1 MYKTTANIVLPTTIT
16 GSLPRPTWYTEN
28 LGSRTFRDALADARY
43 REQYTDAVGSY
54 VRDQERAGLD
64 IVTDGDAR
72 FDNDVG
78 GMSWFRYVAQRLKG
92 LAGSDYHRARR
103 GYGAEKG
110 DLLFEVMESRIMPRC
125 VGKVE
130 RGPLHYTFLWRLA
143 QGLTPRPLKF
153 GTITPELIGTSVGN
167 DHDASQQELFWDLS
181 AAMREE
187 LLELAAAGCPVIQ
200 MEEPNVHLAGI
211 RRGGAAQFPV
221 EFFVDAF
228 NRTVR
233 GLRELTEVW
242 CHTCWGN
249 PAQQRLFATNQSYA
263 AALPL
268 LNELD
273 VDVLT
278 FECAASDG
286 MDLEAIGRDITGK
299 KIAIGVVDHRNLQ
312 VERPEQVAALIR
324 RALEHI
330 PAERL
335 IVTSDCGFG
344 REGMSRRI
352 AFYKMV
358 SIVRG
363 TNIVRRELG
372 LPEAA
377 CLAADPRFA
386 LADDEMPAGV

>member
-1 MYKTTANIVLPTTIT
+1 
-16 GSLPRPTWYTEN
+16 
-28 LGSRTFRDALADARY
+28 
-43 REQYTDAVGSY
+43 
-54 VRDQERAGLD
+54 
-64 IVTDGDAR
+64 
-72 FDNDVG
+72 
-78 GMSWFRYVAQRLKG
+78 LKG

-167 DHDASQQELFWDLS
+167 DHYASQQELFWDLS

>member
-1 MYKTTANIVLPTTIT
+1 MHKTTASIVLPTTIT
-16 GSLPRPTWYTEN
+16 GSLPRPSWYSEN
-28 LGSRTFRDALADARY
+28 LGTRTFRDALADARY

-78 GMSWFRYVAQRLKG
+78 GMSWFRYVAQRMTG
-92 LAGSDYHRARR
+92 LAGSDYYKMRR

-110 DLLFEVMESRIMPRC
+110 DLIFEVMESRVLPRC
-125 VGKVE
+125 VGRIE
-130 RGPLHYTFLWRLA
+130 RGPLQYAFMWKLA
-143 QGLTPRPLKF
+143 QGLTARPVKF

-167 DHDASQQELFWDLS
+167 DHYANQQELFWDLS

-200 MEEPNVHLAGI
+200 MEEPNIHLAGI

-221 EFFVDAF
+221 EFFVDVF

-233 GLRELTEVW
+233 GLREVTEVW

-263 AALPL
+263 SALPL

-278 FECAASDG
+278 FECAANEG
-286 MDLEAIGRDITGK
+286 MDLEAIGRGITGK

-312 VERPEQVAALIR
+312 VERPEQVAGLIR
-324 RALEHI
+324 KALEHI

-358 SIVRG
+358 AIVRG

-377 CLAADPRFA
+377 CLAADPRYA
-386 LADDEMPAGV
+386 LADEEVSIGV